1 MKPSLRKGNLVAT
14 VLAGSW
20 RSSGLPSLEISEL
33 EVDEVSPLLYGSG
46 AAALGWRRL
55 SQTKFRES
63 PPAELLHQ
71 AYRLLSLES
80 EIHEEKIGRVFRLL
94 RQSSVDVVLAKGWA
108 AAGLY
113 PDRALRPYGDM
124 DLCIHPRHYKLA
136 EDILSA
142 PEVNDC
148 WIDLH
153 KHFSELSDRKID
165 DIFARSVTVP
175 LRTET
180 IRILGREDHLALSA
194 IHLLKHGAWRP
205 LWLCDIGAAVESL
218 PASFDWEVCLGRNQ
232 KKAGWIVSA
241 IGLAKRLLAA
251 NVEALPVSGKSLELP
266 AWLVENVL
274 KQWANPFAI
283 NQPPMRHPIPIAAQ
297 WRTPRGLAK
306 ALRQRWPDPILA
318 TISVN
323 GRLNSLPRWPYQVAN
338 CMSRIL
344 RVVTRSPGAA
354 Q

>member
-1 MKPSLRKGNLVAT
+1 MKPVLRKGNLVAR

-20 RSSGLPSLEISEL
+20 RSSELPPLEISEL
-33 EVDEVSPLLYGSG
+33 ELDEVSPLLYGSG

-55 SQTKFRES
+55 SQTGLSKS

-71 AYRLLSLES
+71 AHRLLSLQS
-80 EIHEEKIGRVFRLL
+80 EIHEEKIERVFRLL
-94 RQSSVDVVLAKGWA
+94 RQSSIDAVLAKGWA

-113 PDRALRPYGDM
+113 PERALRPYGDI

-136 EDILSA
+136 KDVLSA
-142 PEVNDC
+142 PELSDC

-153 KHFSELSDRKID
+153 EHFSEISDRKID
-165 DIFARSVTVP
+165 DVFARALSVP
-175 LRTET
+175 LRSET
-180 IRILGREDHLALSA
+180 IRIVGREDHLALSA

-218 PASFDWEVCLGRNQ
+218 PPSFDWEVCLGRDE
-232 KKAGWIVSA
+232 KRAGWIVSA
-241 IGLAKRLLAA
+241 IGLANLLLAA
-251 NVEALPVSGKSLELP
+251 NIHALPVSAKASELP
-266 AWLVENVL
+266 TWLVEDVL

-283 NQPPMRHPIPIAAQ
+283 NQPPMSHPTPMAAQ
-297 WRTPRGLAK
+297 WKSPRGLAK
-306 ALRQRWPDPILA
+306 ALRERWPDPILA
-318 TISVN
+318 TVSVN
-323 GRLNSLPRWPYQVAN
+323 GRFSSFPRWPYQVAN

-344 RVVTRSPGAA
+344 RVVRRSPGAA

>member
-1 MKPSLRKGNLVAT
+1 MKPTVRKGELVAR

-20 RSSGLPSLEISEL
+20 RASKLPPLEISALEL
-33 EVDEVSPLLYGSG
+33 DEVSPLLYGSG

-55 SQTKFRES
+55 SQTDLRES

-71 AYRLLSLES
+71 AYRLLALQS
-80 EIHEEKIGRVFRLL
+80 EIHEEKIERVFRLL
-94 RQSSVDVVLAKGWA
+94 RQSSIEAVLAKGWA

-113 PDRALRPYGDM
+113 PERTLRPYGDI
-124 DLCIHPRHYKLA
+124 DLCVHPRHFNLA
-136 EDILSA
+136 KKVLAA

-153 KHFSELSDRKID
+153 EHFSELADRKID
-165 DIFARSVTVP
+165 DVFARAASVS
-175 LRTET
+175 LRSET
-180 IRILGREDHLALSA
+180 IRIVGREDHLALSA

-218 PASFDWEVCLGRNQ
+218 PASFDWETCLGRDQ
-232 KKAGWIVSA
+232 KRAGWIVSA
-241 IGLAKRLLAA
+241 IGLANRLLAA
-251 NVEALPVSGKSLELP
+251 NVQALPVSAKAVELP
-266 AWLVENVL
+266 EWLVENVL
-274 KQWANPFAI
+274 KHWANPFAI
-283 NQPPMRHPIPIAAQ
+283 NQPPMRHPIPMAAQ
-297 WRTPRGLAK
+297 WRSPRGLAK
-306 ALRQRWPDPILA
+306 ALRERWPDPILA

-323 GRLNSLPRWPYQVAN
+323 GRFNSFPRWPYQVAN

-344 RVVTRSPGAA
+344 RVVTRSPGTA